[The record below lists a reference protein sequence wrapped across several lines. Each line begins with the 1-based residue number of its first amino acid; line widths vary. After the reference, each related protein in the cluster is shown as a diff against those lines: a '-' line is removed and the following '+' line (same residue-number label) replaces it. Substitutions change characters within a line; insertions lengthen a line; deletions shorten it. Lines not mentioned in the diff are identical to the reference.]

1 VVYLEIN
8 PELAFKNVFAQCGA
22 GRPLGGAVVTNSGK
36 ILYRENFNEEEIIS
50 ELIHLSPLLKVGDFL
65 STGNFLV
72 LRVSTGISIILKFV
86 NEQKVA
92 LAQLSLVGRFSAFA
106 GWFDSLDEDEY
117 NINSLNLQYPEAR
130 KICDILGCD
139 SNTAIGRVLELM
151 VQRVGLTREDLAREL
166 GIDEHTLSDALE
178 QLLDS
183 RIIELR
189 DGKFRIHTQL
199 ITIALVQ
206 SPVPFKSKGG
216 IKYIS

>member
-1 VVYLEIN
+1 LEIN

-36 ILYRENFNEEEIIS
+36 ILYQENFDEKEIIS
-50 ELIHLSPLLKVGDFL
+50 ELIHLFPLLRVGDFL
-65 STGNFLV
+65 STGNFLI

-92 LAQLSLVGRFSAFA
+92 LAQLSLVGRFTAFA

-139 SNTAIGRVLELM
+139 SNTAIGRILELI
-151 VQRVGLTREDLAREL
+151 VQRVEATREDLAREL
-166 GIDEHTLSDALE
+166 GMDEQTLEDALK
-178 QLLDS
+178 QLVGS

-189 DGKFRIHTQL
+189 DGKFRIHTRL
-199 ITIALVQ
+199 ITITLMQ
-206 SPVPFKSKGG
+206 PTIP
-216 IKYIS
+216 

>member
-1 VVYLEIN
+1 LEIN

-36 ILYRENFNEEEIIS
+36 ILYQENFDEEEIIS
-50 ELIHLSPLLKVGDFL
+50 ELIHLFPLLRVGDFL
-65 STGNFLV
+65 STGNFLI

-92 LAQLSLVGRFSAFA
+92 LAQLSLVGRFTAFA

-139 SNTAIGRVLELM
+139 SNTAIGRILELI
-151 VQRVGLTREDLAREL
+151 VQRVEATREDLAREL
-166 GIDEHTLSDALE
+166 GMDEQTLEDALK
-178 QLLDS
+178 QLVGS

-189 DGKFRIHTQL
+189 DGKFRIHTRL
-199 ITIALVQ
+199 ITITLMQ
-206 SPVPFKSKGG
+206 PTIP
-216 IKYIS
+216 

>member
-1 VVYLEIN
+1 MEIN

-36 ILYRENFNEEEIIS
+36 ILYQENFDEEEIIS
-50 ELIHLSPLLKVGDFL
+50 ELIHLFPLLRVGDFL
-65 STGNFLV
+65 STGNFLI

-92 LAQLSLVGRFSAFA
+92 LAQLSLVGRFTAFA

-139 SNTAIGRVLELM
+139 SNTAIGRILELI
-151 VQRVGLTREDLAREL
+151 VQRVEATREDLAREL
-166 GIDEHTLSDALE
+166 GMDEQTLEDTLK
-178 QLLDS
+178 QLVGS

-189 DGKFRIHTQL
+189 DGKFRIHTRL
-199 ITIALVQ
+199 ITITLMQ
-206 SPVPFKSKGG
+206 PTIP
-216 IKYIS
+216 

>member
-1 VVYLEIN
+1 MEIN

-36 ILYRENFNEEEIIS
+36 ILYQENFDEEEIIS
-50 ELIHLSPLLKVGDFL
+50 ELIHLFPLLRGGDFL
-65 STGNFLV
+65 STGNFLI

-92 LAQLSLVGRFSAFA
+92 LAQLSLVGRFTAFA

-139 SNTAIGRVLELM
+139 SNTAIGRILELI
-151 VQRVGLTREDLAREL
+151 VQRVEVTREDLAREL
-166 GIDEHTLSDALE
+166 GMDEQTLEDALK
-178 QLLDS
+178 QLVGS

-189 DGKFRIHTQL
+189 DGKFRIHTRL
-199 ITIALVQ
+199 ITITLMQ
-206 SPVPFKSKGG
+206 PTIP
-216 IKYIS
+216 

>member
-1 VVYLEIN
+1 MEIN

-36 ILYRENFNEEEIIS
+36 ILYQENFDEKEIIS
-50 ELIHLSPLLKVGDFL
+50 ELIHLFPLLRVGDFL
-65 STGNFLV
+65 STGNFLI

-92 LAQLSLVGRFSAFA
+92 LAQLSLVGRFTAFA

-139 SNTAIGRVLELM
+139 SNTAIGRILELI
-151 VQRVGLTREDLAREL
+151 VQRVEATREDLAREL
-166 GIDEHTLSDALE
+166 GMDEQTLEDALK
-178 QLLDS
+178 QLVGS

-189 DGKFRIHTQL
+189 DGKFRIHTRL
-199 ITIALVQ
+199 ITITLMQ
-206 SPVPFKSKGG
+206 PTIP
-216 IKYIS
+216 

>member
-1 VVYLEIN
+1 MEIN

-36 ILYRENFNEEEIIS
+36 ILYQENFDEEEIIS
-50 ELIHLSPLLKVGDFL
+50 ELIHLFPLLRVGDFL
-65 STGNFLV
+65 STGNFLI

-92 LAQLSLVGRFSAFA
+92 LAQLSLVGRFTAFA

-139 SNTAIGRVLELM
+139 SNTAIGRILELI
-151 VQRVGLTREDLAREL
+151 VQRVEVTREDLAREL
-166 GIDEHTLSDALE
+166 GMDEQTLEDALK
-178 QLLDS
+178 QLVGS

-189 DGKFRIHTQL
+189 DGKFRIHTRL
-199 ITIALVQ
+199 ITITLMQ
-206 SPVPFKSKGG
+206 PTIP
-216 IKYIS
+216 

>member
-1 VVYLEIN
+1 LEIN

-36 ILYRENFNEEEIIS
+36 ILYQENFDEEEIIS
-50 ELIHLSPLLKVGDFL
+50 ELIHLFPLLRVGDFL
-65 STGNFLV
+65 STGNFLI

-92 LAQLSLVGRFSAFA
+92 LAQLSLVGRFTAFA

-139 SNTAIGRVLELM
+139 SNTAIGRILELI
-151 VQRVGLTREDLAREL
+151 VQRVEATREDLAREL
-166 GIDEHTLSDALE
+166 GMDEQTLEDTLK
-178 QLLDS
+178 QLVGS

-189 DGKFRIHTQL
+189 DGKFRIHTRL
-199 ITIALVQ
+199 ITITLMQ
-206 SPVPFKSKGG
+206 PTIP
-216 IKYIS
+216 

>member
-1 VVYLEIN
+1 MEIN

-36 ILYRENFNEEEIIS
+36 ILYQENFDEEEIIS
-50 ELIHLSPLLKVGDFL
+50 ELIHLFPLLRVGDFL
-65 STGNFLV
+65 STGNFLI

-92 LAQLSLVGRFSAFA
+92 LAQLSLVGRFTAFA

-139 SNTAIGRVLELM
+139 SNTAIGRILELI
-151 VQRVGLTREDLAREL
+151 VQRVEATREDLAREL
-166 GIDEHTLSDALE
+166 GMDEQTLEDALK
-178 QLLDS
+178 QLVGS

-189 DGKFRIHTQL
+189 DGKFRIHTRL
-199 ITIALVQ
+199 ITITLMQ
-206 SPVPFKSKGG
+206 PTIP
-216 IKYIS
+216 